1 MTSDPLTNFFRILT
15 GGAGE
20 KFTFYFFLLFST
32 EKVKNG
38 IHRYKLR
45 RSFTFL
51 LFWVGVAFFFV
62 DPEGPKSGF
71 LR

>member
-1 MTSDPLTNFFRILT
+1 MHMSSHRSQIVFRILK

-20 KFTFYFFLLFST
+20 KITFLNTFLLFST

-51 LFWVGVAFFFV
+51 LFLVGVAFFFV
-62 DPEGPKSGF
+62 EPDSN
-71 LR
+71 

>member
-1 MTSDPLTNFFRILT
+1 MSSHRSQFFFRILK

-20 KFTFYFFLLFST
+20 KFTFLLFLLFST

-51 LFWVGVAFFFV
+51 LFLVGVAFFFV
-62 DPEGPKSGF
+62 EPEGPKPDF
-71 LR
+71 